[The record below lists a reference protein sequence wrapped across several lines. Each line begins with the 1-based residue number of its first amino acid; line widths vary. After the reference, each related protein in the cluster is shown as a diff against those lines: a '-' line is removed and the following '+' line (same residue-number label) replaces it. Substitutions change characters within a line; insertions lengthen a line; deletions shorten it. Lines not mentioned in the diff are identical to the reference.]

1 MLHVSKARAGSSSLG
16 FTWDADGAVVEVP
29 DEVAAELVAIPDG
42 GFTIVSA
49 PDGESEVA
57 PADPQA
63 VTEPA
68 PDDDQITESPAK
80 PTRKTAAK
88 KTAAP
93 DVTEA

>member
-42 GFTIVSA
+42 GFTIVDA
-49 PDGESEVA
+49 PAVAPEVA
-57 PADPQA
+57 PEGPQA

-68 PDDDQITESPAK
+68 PDGGQITEAPAK
-80 PTRKTAAK
+80 PARARATKAVK
-88 KTAAP
+88 
-93 DVTEA
+93 E

>member
-42 GFTIVSA
+42 GFAIVSA
-49 PDGESEVA
+49 PGVETEVE
-57 PADPQA
+57 PDNPQS

-68 PDDDQITESPAK
+68 PDGDQITEAPAK
-80 PTRKTAAK
+80 PTRGRPAKAAK
-88 KTAAP
+88 
-93 DVTEA
+93 E